1 MTPMFTAS
9 NKWGVTDFTACNPE
23 SCLCSNH
30 ELFVT
35 VLLYFRDSPF
45 GIYPQIHWKK
55 WLEIGVFTGILQAQM
70 LAKLNPLYRTMY
82 CYKPLLYILHCNPR
96 PSKVS
101 VTTSNAIWEEEARN
115 PIHILAPRVSWCD
128 HSYLR
133 YCSMSNSQL
142 ILWTSPIIGVR
153 NREDC
158 LIQYAYYIIFLWEVI
173 T

>member
-35 VLLYFRDSPF
+35 VLLYFRDFPF
-45 GIYPQIHWKK
+45 GIYPRIHWKK

-70 LAKLNPLYRTMY
+70 SAKLNPLYRTMY
-82 CYKPLLYILHCNPR
+82 CYKQLLYILHRDPKS
-96 PSKVS
+96 SKVS
-101 VTTSNAIWEEEARN
+101 VTTSNAIREEQARN
-115 PIHILAPRVSWCD
+115 PIHVLAPRVSRCD
-128 HSYLR
+128 QSYLR
-133 YCSMSNSQL
+133 YCSMSDSRL
-142 ILWTSPIIGVR
+142 ILRTSPIIGVR

-158 LIQYAYYIIFLWEVI
+158 LIQYAYYIIFL
-173 T
+173 